1 MGTDR
6 TPEDDLRVGQWVAI
20 HHDVPKDNG
29 REEDSPFF
37 FGYRQPQQSSVDGKP
52 LKILA
57 LSLPFVAVTDGE
69 QRFPVDVRETKLIK
83 LSPKYVK
90 MMNRRAVRHQP
101 LASDPF
107 RGALD
112 GAGRYAISEP
122 AKAAKAAKDETPERA
137 CPLCRSRLIERLRDG
152 RWFLACRQC
161 GFEGGPPASKQ

>member
-20 HHDVPKDNG
+20 HHDVPKDDG
-29 REEDSPFF
+29 REEASPFF
-37 FGYRQPQQSSVDGKP
+37 FGYRQQPQSSVDGKP

-57 LSLPFVAVTDGE
+57 LSLPFVAVTDGDE
-69 QRFPVDVRETKLIK
+69 RFPIDVRETKLIT

-90 MMNRRAVRHQP
+90 AMNRQAIRHSIQES
-101 LASDPF
+101 ASVK
-107 RGALD
+107 
-112 GAGRYAISEP
+112 YSICEP
-122 AKAAKAAKDETPERA
+122 RKKLKDETPERA
-137 CPLCRSRLIERLRDG
+137 CPLCRSRLIERLRDS